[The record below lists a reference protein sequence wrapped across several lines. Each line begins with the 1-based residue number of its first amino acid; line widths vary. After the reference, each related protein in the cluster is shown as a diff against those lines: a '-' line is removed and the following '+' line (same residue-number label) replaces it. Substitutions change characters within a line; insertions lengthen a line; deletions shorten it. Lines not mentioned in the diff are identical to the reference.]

1 MLRHGLILASS
12 LLIAQAAWAQQAP
25 AKSAG
30 AAVPAQESP
39 AKQMARVRLMEM
51 AHFLAGAEKFSFT
64 LRSGH
69 DALQANGQKIEFG
82 ATRQVVVQR
91 PDRVRIAYAGS
102 DGHRELMLFDGR
114 NITLFD
120 AASAVYA
127 QGPQP
132 GDIDAT
138 VVHFVR
144 DLRMKMPLAPMLMKA
159 FPAELER
166 RMLSIDY
173 VEHTD
178 ILGQHAHHVAGRT
191 GTVDFQVWIAD
202 GPRPLPLRIVLG
214 YKTEPGHPQFWA
226 QFSDWNLA
234 PEFPGGAFD
243 FVAPQGAGRIPFAVE
258 ALSLAPQPKP
268 ASKQGGKK

>member
-12 LLIAQAAWAQQAP
+12 LLVAQAAWAQ
-25 AKSAG
+25 
-30 AAVPAQESP
+30 VPAQAAAAGAPAPESP
-39 AKQMARVRLMEM
+39 AKQMARARLMEM
-51 AHFLAGAEKFSFT
+51 AHFLASAEKFSFT

-82 ATRQVVVQR
+82 GSRQVAVQR
-91 PDRVRIAYAGS
+91 PNLVRIENAGS

-120 AASAVYA
+120 AASAVYS
-127 QGPQP
+127 QRQQP

-144 DLRMKMPLAPMLMKA
+144 DLKMKMPLAPLLMKA
-159 FPAELER
+159 FPVELER
-166 RMLSIDY
+166 RTLSIDY

-191 GTVDFQVWIAD
+191 ATVDFQVWIAD

-234 PEFPGGAFD
+234 PEYASGVFD
-243 FVAPQGAGRIPFAVE
+243 FSAPQGASRIPFAVE

-268 ASKQGGKK
+268 ASTQGGKK